1 MNQQGSERD
10 SSSDLSGDKPIHSPQ
25 NDLLGYGPFA
35 EHLARGFLRIPSPE
49 GFVVSLSGAWGS
61 GKTSMLQLIE
71 YYLKGG
77 LTDEKIAIMHFNPW
91 WFSGSDDLIR
101 RFFDQLQITFSNVFK
116 IKSLK

>member
-1 MNQQGSERD
+1 
-10 SSSDLSGDKPIHSPQ
+10 
-25 NDLLGYGPFA
+25 
-35 EHLARGFLRIPSPE
+35 
-49 GFVVSLSGAWGS
+49 
-61 GKTSMLQLIE
+61 MLQLIE